1 MTRFLTCIGLALVI
15 GSFGNIL
22 NSNPLSAASGVCN
35 NICKQKCSA
44 AVSRGDYPTM
54 TACEAVWA
62 PRNGPTGRGCG
73 KPGEPWKSCV

>member
-1 MTRFLTCIGLALVI
+1 MARFLTCIGMALVI
-15 GSFGNIL
+15 GSFSTVL
-22 NSNPLSAASGVCN
+22 SSNTSSAAPGVCN
-35 NICKQKCSA
+35 NVCKQKCSG

-73 KPGEPWKSCV
+73 KPGEPWKSCT

>member
-15 GSFGNIL
+15 GSF
-22 NSNPLSAASGVCN
+22 SNALSSEPSSAAAGVCN
-35 NICKQKCSA
+35 SVCKQKCSV